1 MIEHCSTEWSKVVND
16 FSAANK
22 IDLSPV
28 KKILKSH
35 EIEVIS
41 DLPSLLFLDNIL
53 DEFSD
58 SKIILILP
66 DEQKSFRSS
75 TKNWRKY
82 FNEMS
87 FFQWIS
93 LFFGLKGP
101 EFIDYFITLHRNVWK
116 CKITKRLI
124 IYLTPK
130 LECPRNYPLPKTK
143 FQCIVK
149 KGKYG
154 SPKNLSNFLRLYAER
169 VFCIKMNYFD
179 KPYSWFSKKTD
190 GHFHEK
196 LVTFHSTSIEVCCIR
211 VIIYKYSMWIFF
223 KCIYFNFRY
232 FS

>member
-1 MIEHCSTEWSKVVND
+1 MKHIDRCSEFKVANDAFLIEHCSTEWSKVVNE
-16 FSAANK
+16 FSAANQ

-101 EFIDYFITLHRNVWK
+101 EFIDYFITLHRNV
-116 CKITKRLI
+116 
-124 IYLTPK
+124 
-130 LECPRNYPLPKTK
+130 
-143 FQCIVK
+143 
-149 KGKYG
+149 
-154 SPKNLSNFLRLYAER
+154 
-169 VFCIKMNYFD
+169 
-179 KPYSWFSKKTD
+179 
-190 GHFHEK
+190 
-196 LVTFHSTSIEVCCIR
+196 
-211 VIIYKYSMWIFF
+211 
-223 KCIYFNFRY
+223 
-232 FS
+232 